1 MQTLENN
8 NDKSN
13 NELPLPRLS
22 FGPVGAANVA
32 GIGLTKLYEEIKSG
46 RLKAKKFGKRTLVTA
61 AALEDWLN
69 SLPDYETET
78 PQ

>member
-1 MQTLENN
+1 MQTAEN
-8 NDKSN
+8 K
-13 NELPLPRLS
+13 NEANREPPLPRLS
-22 FGPVGAANVA
+22 FGPVGASNVA

-69 SLPDYETET
+69 NLPDYETET

>member
-1 MQTLENN
+1 MQTAEN
-8 NDKSN
+8 K
-13 NELPLPRLS
+13 NEANREPPLPRLS